1 VLDDGVQNLLVAGT
15 GAELLRYEMAGC
27 GRSFSVF
34 SFVHVSIYDIRYP
47 IAPQGPATVARVEF
61 GERLALLRRQAGLTQ
76 VSLAERAG
84 VHVTQLRRYEA
95 GTTEPTLGALRRLAV
110 ALSVSADALVFGDEP
125 RLPADEAMRL
135 LFEATVFLDETEQAH
150 VRALLEAFLAR
161 HEASRS
167 EEGARKPRQ
176 RGH

>member
-1 VLDDGVQNLLVAGT
+1 
-15 GAELLRYEMAGC
+15 
-27 GRSFSVF
+27 
-34 SFVHVSIYDIRYP
+34 
-47 IAPQGPATVARVEF
+47 VEF

-110 ALSVSADALVFGDEP
+110 ALSVSADSLVFGDDP

-135 LFEATVFLDETEQAH
+135 LFEATVFLDEAEQAH

-161 HEASRS
+161 HEAARS
-167 EEGARKPRQ
+167 EEGARKPR
-176 RGH
+176 RRVTNHRS